1 MPERG
6 ATPLSGLSEG
16 KEPAGVRRM
25 FQLLDVS
32 RGAAILP
39 SHSHEA
45 DLKVLV
51 STVFSML

>member
-1 MPERG
+1 M
-6 ATPLSGLSEG
+6 PLSGLSEG